1 MASPNKKPYLLRLN
15 QEVYDALAQWADD
28 EFRSV
33 NAHMEY
39 LLLESL
45 RRAGRKPVLRGKA
58 KNVVATSKPS
68 ADLQGKGGPDADPSD
83 PPKTP

>member
-45 RRAGRKPVLRGKA
+45 RRAGRKPVLRGK
-58 KNVVATSKPS
+58 KTETNPS
-68 ADLQGKGGPDADPSD
+68 APSTNK
-83 PPKTP
+83 PPSQDNQ

>member
-45 RRAGRKPVLRGKA
+45 RRAGRKPVLRGK
-58 KNVVATSKPS
+58 NPGVAPVPPS
-68 ADLQGKGGPDADPSD
+68 ASNP
-83 PPKTP
+83 PPKDIS